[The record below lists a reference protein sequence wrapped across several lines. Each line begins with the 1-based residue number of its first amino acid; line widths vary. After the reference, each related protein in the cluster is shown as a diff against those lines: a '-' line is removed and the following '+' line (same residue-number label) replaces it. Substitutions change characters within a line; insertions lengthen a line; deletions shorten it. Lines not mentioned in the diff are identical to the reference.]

1 MQIQKLVVSEGP
13 SQTAI
18 AIRNMQES
26 VIALISYFMLSLSLH
41 LIKLTL
47 FLKML
52 LHLMY
57 TDSSSVVP
65 LSLNGKHLLTHHMTF
80 DFCFT
85 TSINQ
90 LN

>member
-13 SQTAI
+13 SQTAV
-18 AIRNMQES
+18 AIKNMQES

-57 TDSSSVVP
+57 TNSSSVAP
-65 LSLNGKHLLTHHMTF
+65 LSLNGKHSLTLHMTF
-80 DFCFT
+80 DFSFT
-85 TSINQ
+85 TSIKQ

>member
-13 SQTAI
+13 SQTAV

-52 LHLMY
+52 HLMY

-65 LSLNGKHLLTHHMTF
+65 LSLNGKHSLILHMTF
-80 DFCFT
+80 DFSFT
-85 TSINQ
+85 TSIKQ

>member
-1 MQIQKLVVSEGP
+1 MQMQKPVVSEGP
-13 SQTAI
+13 SQTA
-18 AIRNMQES
+18 AAATNTQES

-47 FLKML
+47 FGKML

-57 TDSSSVVP
+57 TDSSWVVR
-65 LSLNGKHLLTHHMTF
+65 SLDGKRSLTLHMTF
-80 DFCFT
+80 DFSFT
-85 TSINQ
+85 ASIKQ